1 MSRTPFLDSLTTLV
15 KNGTNIGHLYI
26 FYSGHYADLWGTQNL
41 AVNGSTYMLRDGLY
55 SDAIIGNNKLTTT
68 NTGLSG
74 SELSFGVKAKRGAKN
89 PSATTTKIIE
99 NGGKFYHA
107 ITSNTTSSTCRMY
120 FTTNTGIAYTGPLA
134 GYNFLPS
141 QIKVISGSVRNE
153 NSDGARCYI
162 DGIAI
167 PHTNISTIGKTLV
180 FPTDG
185 LRIPYNSTTE
195 GFEGEIQ
202 YYWEINKYLTAA
214 EHLQLKNELDS
225 IKFELKPYARV
236 INPADRTVLYDFK
249 TYFGALCTTAAIG
262 GSTISRITNTMFRCG
277 NTVGRFTL
285 TYETGP
291 GGIYGKVITATT
303 GGPLNV
309 RVPNGVG
316 TWTYWHKT
324 SAGSWTNSPAAIRS
338 GTLDTT
344 FTLATGDKL
353 WYAGDGNDSYDMTHT
368 PT

>member
-26 FYSGHYADLWGTQNL
+26 FSSGHYADIWGNKNL
-41 AVNGSTYMLRDGLY
+41 SSTGSTYILRDGLY
-55 SDAIIGNNKLTTT
+55 ADAIIGNNKLSTT

-89 PSATTTKIIE
+89 PSGTIIKIIE
-99 NGGKFYHA
+99 NGSTFYHV
-107 ITSNTTSSTCRMY
+107 ITNTTLSTCKMY
-120 FTTNTGIAYTGPLA
+120 FITNTGLNQTGVIA
-134 GYNFLPS
+134 GYNFLQS

-162 DGIAI
+162 DGLAI
-167 PHTNISTIGKTLV
+167 PHPNIDMIGKTLV
-180 FPTDG
+180 YPPG
-185 LRIPYNSTTE
+185 VLSIPFNATTS
-195 GFEGEIQ
+195 GFEGKIY

-225 IKFELKPYARV
+225 IKFELKTHARV
-236 INPADRTVLYDFK
+236 INPADRSVLYDFK
-249 TYFGALCTTAAIG
+249 TYFGTLCTTAAVG
-262 GSTISRITNTMFRCG
+262 GSTIARITNTMFRCG

-291 GGIYGKVITATT
+291 GGIYGKVITAKT